1 MLHNTVGGGNVM
13 GGWTEKTSSPTA
25 GQQQGTGRGS
35 TGWSDLTEA
44 IKIFGTAAI
53 A

>member
-1 MLHNTVGGGNVM
+1 MGGGT
-13 GGWTEKTSSPTA
+13 GTTA
-25 GQQQGTGRGS
+25 APKSGQQQGTGRGS